1 MSISALSIAALGAPM
16 AAAADSDTTAPVT
29 LRVGFTGTCSDA
41 APRADSAL
49 YCTLAGATA
58 AAQPGDSVLV
68 GELGATDKIA
78 GSGAPGKPITVFSH
92 YADQT
97 FTDNSWQTVVSVTG
111 QHDVVV
117 RDIRLGGLDASGS
130 SALTVNH
137 VLVTPLNSAAD
148 NRLAPF
154 GIRLSATTDSTV
166 TDSHIDADNTDGTN
180 LAVGILVEN
189 GSDRTTVSG
198 TIIGEVYGTGIQ
210 VTDSKDV
217 RLISD
222 TAADDIAGVVLSG
235 ASTGA
240 VVENDIFADGGP
252 QPSLTVAATAIANTL
267 VGHNLFGSGSP
278 TTSVLWGTSAYATG
292 QAFDSAHLGSADLD
306 GAAQLDTSNDPDWPA
321 TPQEYFVAPS
331 YRLTWNSPAIDS
343 ADAAVP
349 GEPAVDR
356 VDDPDVADTGSGP
369 AGYVDRG
376 AREFTGMQIR
386 PFTATAALGV
396 SPQDYL
402 DATVNTDGMFQWS
415 GPVSAL
421 YSYGDGSAATSQS
434 THHYPAAGTYHG
446 TVTFTGQKG
455 ETATANFTASPA
467 ATKVTPAVSAFQ
479 PDANDPHLVS
489 VSASW
494 GPGATYDFEFGDGQ
508 SDKNNYT
515 GYSDHRYAASGTYT
529 VTVTVRDQNGW
540 TGTAST
546 QVTVTIPGGTPPP
559 PPPAGAGGTVTRVGG
574 RDRYETAIDASLR
587 QFPGG
592 TAKAVVL
599 ARGDAFA
606 DALAGGPLA
615 ARVGG
620 PLLLTDPKNLGTP
633 TAAEIDRALGHD
645 HSRTVYLLGGESAIS
660 PAVEKQVRALGYRIV
675 RYGGASRYDTALKIA
690 QDGMGATAT
699 VVVARGDDFAD
710 ALAAGPLAAN
720 RGAVLVLSNKNR
732 LDPATAAFVQAHQ
745 TVIAVGGPAWDAVAK
760 QIPAKGKQIETAV
773 GNDRYATAA
782 NTVRLFHLSAVTLF
796 GVATGTTFPDALSG
810 GALMAAAGQPLLLT
824 NPNVLPPDT
833 AQQLTADGKRKENV
847 TLFGGQAAISD
858 FVEEQIAALVELRP

>member
-1 MSISALSIAALGAPM
+1 MSISALSIAVLGAPM
-16 AAAADSDTTAPVT
+16 AAAADADTTAPVT

-68 GELGATDKIA
+68 GKLGATDKIA
-78 GSGAPGKPITVFSH
+78 GSGAPGKPITVYSH

-117 RDIRLGGLDASGS
+117 RDVRLGGLDASGS

-137 VLVTPLNSAAD
+137 VLVTPHYFVSGD
-148 NRLAPF
+148 SHSAPF

-166 TDSHIDADNTDGTN
+166 TDSHVEADNSDGTN
-180 LAVGILVEN
+180 LTAGILVEN

-217 RLISD
+217 RLVSD
-222 TAADDIAGVVLSG
+222 TAAGNIADVVLSG

-252 QPSLTVAATAIANTL
+252 QPALTVAATAIADTL
-267 VGHNLFGSGSP
+267 VGHDLFGSTYR

-331 YRLTWNSPAIDS
+331 YRLTWNSPAIDA
-343 ADAAVP
+343 ADAAAP

-369 AGYVDRG
+369 VGYADRG
-376 AREFTGMQIR
+376 AREFTGMQTR
-386 PFTATAALGV
+386 PFTATAALGL
-396 SPQDYL
+396 SPQNYL
-402 DATVNTDGMFQWS
+402 DATVQTDGMFQWS
-415 GPVSAL
+415 GPVSVL
-421 YSYGDGSAATSQS
+421 YSYGDGSATTSQS

-455 ETATANFTASPA
+455 ETATAEFTAAPA
-467 ATKVTPAVSAFQ
+467 PTKVTPVVSSFQ
-479 PDANDPHLVS
+479 PNADDPHLVT
-489 VSASW
+489 VNASW

-508 SDKNNYT
+508 SDKNNDA
-515 GYSDHRYAASGTYT
+515 GYSDHYYAASGTYT

-540 TGTAST
+540 TGTASK
-546 QVTVTIPGGTPPP
+546 QVAVTIPGQTP
-559 PPPAGAGGTVTRVGG
+559 PPPAGAAGGTVTRVGG

-620 PLLLTDPKNLGTP
+620 PLLLTDPKDLGTP
-633 TAAEIDRALGHD
+633 TAAEIDRVLGHD

-675 RYGGASRYDTALKIA
+675 RYGGASRFDTALKIA

-720 RGAVLVLSNKNR
+720 RGAVLVLSDKNR
-732 LDPATAAFVQAHQ
+732 MDPATAAFVQAHQ

-760 QIPAKGKQIETAV
+760 QVPAGGKQIETAV

-824 NPNVLPPDT
+824 DPDT
-833 AQQLTADGKRKENV
+833 LPADTAHELTVDGKRQENV

-858 FVEEQIAALVELRP
+858 FVEGQIAALVELRP